1 MVRTHGNL
9 YVLATCPGI
18 RELHGTNEVMKL
30 DWWWG
35 VGWGVGWGNMER
47 GPLGVGVDGRMNIF
61 RADWR
66 EEGRAGRPEELP
78 TVRR

>member
-1 MVRTHGNL
+1 M
-9 YVLATCPGI
+9 
-18 RELHGTNEVMKL
+18 MKL